1 MLLWKRQT
9 DRQQTRALCLLV
21 VLAGAPCAASDGVS
35 VLKEALPVNK
45 LRANE
50 ATSKANLPQPRPAAP
65 LRTGAE
71 TPSSVSGKDR
81 GASDALVPLV
91 PLVPLT
97 ATELAGDRATVGPMP
112 PLSNAGSGT
121 ATPSPLLMVSDG
133 WNARN
138 AVSQLA
144 PLLDPAPAYAR
155 VPGTK
160 PPTSPYPKTTETK
173 SEGPTSAKST
183 LDSTL
188 ESPQKPDWTTE
199 PRSTLKFITPRAYGL
214 MPTSEDGVRDEFD
227 KPELPLNETD
237 SQRVD
242 DDEAAQIDSVDKPV
256 VDPEQNEPAALMPLG
271 SVAGGDE
278 MTPALEE
285 PALEEPALDLEAELE
300 PVDESMDE
308 PRAIEELPA
317 DAQPLD
323 EDSDDEKDQELE
335 VRPLLLDVDGSLA
348 GEDQSAAPVRS
359 SVESSTTK
367 RGEPLT
373 ADSISVR
380 SGAKQSVGDE
390 PSTGPVP
397 VSPRLI
403 NVDQIGPAGDLILAI
418 GMGPERTP
426 IKANTVRLRTPIER
440 TLNYYWNKPENADER
455 THWGMFHVAM
465 IYDKDTPI
473 IARKTRYNAVAWI
486 SGNNSCR
493 NQLLFEE
500 DKRGINVKS
509 GVGLQGHQAQLLA
522 VFGLIDVPA
531 AYPIYVGRNKYSV
544 NDVIKREMADCKS
557 GNELTFTLIGLSHY
571 IDSDSQWTA
580 HDGQDW
586 DFERL
591 IEEELAQPI
600 VGAACGGT
608 HRLMGFSHA
617 LRRRRAEGR
626 PITGQWERADSY
638 IKDFVK
644 YTWQLQNRDGS
655 MSTAWFE
662 KAEDNGKVDRKIQTT
677 GHMVEFL
684 LTALPDDQ
692 LQSPQ
697 MLRSISFL
705 TNTLYQD
712 RNHDWQVGP
721 KGHALRA
728 LAMFYRRTFGRP
740 DPWRPISVARHGNSK
755 SR

>member
-1 MLLWKRQT
+1 M
-9 DRQQTRALCLLV
+9 
-21 VLAGAPCAASDGVS
+21 ASDGVS
-35 VLKEALPVNK
+35 APKEALPVNK
-45 LRANE
+45 LRADDG
-50 ATSKANLPQPRPAAP
+50 ASKASSPQPRQAAP
-65 LRTGAE
+65 LRTDAGAA
-71 TPSSVSGKDR
+71 SSASSKDR
-81 GASDALVPLV
+81 AASDALVPLI
-91 PLVPLT
+91 PLT
-97 ATELAGDRATVGPMP
+97 AAELAGDRAAVGPMP
-112 PLSNAGSGT
+112 PLTNAGSGT
-121 ATPSPLLMVSDG
+121 ATPSQLVLVSDG

-138 AVSQLA
+138 AVNQLA

-155 VPGTK
+155 VPATK
-160 PPTSPYPKTTETK
+160 PPTSPYPKTAETK
-173 SEGPTSAKST
+173 SEGPT
-183 LDSTL
+183 LDKPAMDGAL

-214 MPTSEDGVRDEFD
+214 MPTSEDGVRDDFD
-227 KPELPLNETD
+227 KPELPLNEVD
-237 SQRVD
+237 AQRGD
-242 DDEAAQIDSVDKPV
+242 DKDTTEVESVDEPV
-256 VDPEQNEPAALMPLG
+256 VDPEQNEPAAQTPPG
-271 SVAGGDE
+271 TVAGSDDMAPE
-278 MTPALEE
+278 LEE
-285 PALEEPALDLEAELE
+285 PTLEEPTLDIEEAELV

-308 PRAIEELPA
+308 PQSIEELPA
-317 DAQPLD
+317 GAQPLD

-348 GEDQSAAPVRS
+348 GEDESAVPVRNS
-359 SVESSTTK
+359 AKPATTK

-380 SGAKQSVGDE
+380 SDAKQSVGDE
-390 PSTGPVP
+390 PSTRPVP
-397 VSPRLI
+397 VTPRLI
-403 NVDQIGPAGDLILAI
+403 NVDHIGPSGDLILAV
-418 GMGPERTP
+418 GSGAERTP
-426 IKANTVRLRTPIER
+426 IKANTARLRTPIER

-465 IYDKDTPI
+465 VYDKDTPI
-473 IARKTRYNAVAWI
+473 IARKTRYNAVAWMA
-486 SGNNSCR
+486 GNNACR

-500 DKRGINVKS
+500 DERGINVKS
-509 GVGLQGHQAQLLA
+509 GVGLQGHQAQMLA

-531 AYPIYVGRNKYSV
+531 SYPIYVGRKKYSV

-571 IDSDSQWTA
+571 IDTDSRWTA

-608 HRLMGFSHA
+608 HRLMGFAHA
-617 LRRRRAEGR
+617 LRRRRAEGK
-626 PITGQWERADSY
+626 PITGQWERADLY
-638 IKDFVK
+638 VKDFIN

-684 LTALPDDQ
+684 LTAVPDDQ

-705 TNTLYQD
+705 TNTLYGD

-728 LAMFYRRTFGRP
+728 LAMYYRRTFGRP